1 MSQSTAISPPP
12 NDKVIGHTD
21 GSPQPDD
28 QPNPSNK
35 GEKAGC
41 QPPLKDKQKEVDS
54 TVISPPPDSKVIGHT
69 DNSPQ
74 PDDQPEPSNRRK
86 KAGRQSPLTDEQKEV
101 VDAYIPAW
109 EALLTKL
116 KLHLG
121 KEGRGRDEEE
131 VTGWVSTTLEK
142 ILETPEFSSK
152 TVLRTKSDWKKV
164 GKLYR
169 DCYPIFLFSHP

>member
-1 MSQSTAISPPP
+1 MSQVTPISPLPAA
-12 NDKVIGHTD
+12 KLIGHTD

-28 QPNPSNK
+28 QPEPSNK
-35 GEKAGC
+35 K
-41 QPPLKDKQKEVDS
+41 
-54 TVISPPPDSKVIGHT
+54 
-69 DNSPQ
+69 
-74 PDDQPEPSNRRK
+74 K

-131 VTGWVSTTLEK
+131 VTEWVAKTMK
-142 ILETPEFSSK
+142 AILKTPQFSSN
-152 TVLRTKSDWKKV
+152 TVVRTENDLKKV
-164 GKLYR
+164 SK
-169 DCYPIFLFSHP
+169 I